1 MNLLIGL
8 ALPLLSWGVVHAA
21 ELGPCAGMTT
31 RSVSPLSAA
40 PGEAV
45 ELEGAFGERLPV
57 KVPSVNMGNGHP
69 AEVVSWTPERLT
81 LRLPRKLKPGI
92 HKIGVYCYYDGGS
105 FSSGW
110 RDLEVTAGAPPP
122 GAPAPEALPAE
133 LPEDPLTLLGLGQA
147 FWTQN
152 RYQDCAAGYGKA
164 AAAFKA
170 LGDVQREARARSGL
184 SLALKYMGRL
194 EESDEA
200 QNAAADL
207 HWQAMLKAPREDA
220 PRLER
225 EYANI
230 GYAAAEIAMRHG
242 LYTEAE
248 RIHRIRL
255 DIFERARD
263 VSGQATAWQGLARA
277 AAGAKHHVDAAM
289 NFERASALY
298 REAGNPHG
306 VKACD
311 EAALA
316 ERKALNAPVSRG
328 TPGK

>member
-1 MNLLIGL
+1 MIGL
-8 ALPLLSWGVVHAA
+8 TLPLLAWGFVQAA
-21 ELGPCAGMTT
+21 EIGPCAGMTT

-40 PGEAV
+40 PGEVV
-45 ELEGAFGERLPV
+45 ELEGAFGERLPI
-57 KVPSVNMGNGHP
+57 KVPSVNMGSGHA
-69 AEVVSWTPERLT
+69 AEVVNWTPERLT
-81 LRLPRKLKPGI
+81 LRLPRRLTPGR
-92 HKIGVYCYYDGGS
+92 HKIGVYCYHDGGS

-133 LPEDPLTLLGLGQA
+133 LPEDPSTLLGLGQA

-152 RYQDCAAGYGKA
+152 RYQDCAAAYGKA

-170 LGDVQREARARSGL
+170 SGDVQREARARSGR
-184 SLALKYMGRL
+184 SLALKFMGRQD
-194 EESDEA
+194 ESDEE

-207 HWQAMLKAPREDA
+207 HWQAMLKAPREDV

-242 LYTEAE
+242 LFAEAE

-263 VSGQATAWQGLARA
+263 VSGQATAWQGLAHA
-277 AAGAKHHVDAAM
+277 AAGAKNHFEAAQR
-289 NFERASALY
+289 FDRASALY

-311 EAALA
+311 ADAAA
-316 ERKALNAPVSRG
+316 ARKALSEPASG
-328 TPGK
+328 GQ